1 MPKNENK
8 RKTIIGIPKEIKN
21 NEFRVGATPYSVKAF
36 VDAGHEVWVEKNAGE
51 KIGFSDAMYQNFGAK
66 IAASPKEIFSKCEM
80 IIKVKEPL
88 EAEFPLLQEGQILFT
103 YLHLAPDPEQTK
115 QILKRKIIGIAYETV
130 TDSNNR
136 LPLLIPMSE
145 VAGRMSIQVGA
156 SALQLING
164 GKGVLLGGIPGVRPA
179 RVLVFGGGTVGTE
192 ALRVALGFGA
202 DVTVFDKSLTRL
214 RQLDELYGPRLK
226 TLFSTPAAIEEAIQ
240 TADLIIGAVLVPG
253 GKAPKLI
260 TKESLK
266 KMEPGT
272 VIVDVAIDQ
281 GGFTET
287 SKPTTHSNPT
297 YIVDGIVHYCV
308 ANMPGAVARTSTL
321 GLTNATLP
329 YALKLANLGY
339 AEALLED
346 PGFLKGLNVFKGL
359 VTNENV
365 AKDLGYEYV
374 PAEKVLKESYAQCVS
389 SPLSAMRKMNE
400 NSPVCSGSS

>member
-1 MPKNENK
+1 MAKNIAK
-8 RKTIIGIPKEIKN
+8 RKTIIGVPKEIKN

-51 KIGFSDAMYQNFGAK
+51 KIGFPDKMYESFGAK
-66 IAASPKEIFSKCEM
+66 ISATPKEIFQKCEM

-88 EAEFPLLQEGQILFT
+88 EAEFPLLREGQILFT

-115 QILKRKIIGIAYETV
+115 QILARKIIGIAYETV
-130 TDSNNR
+130 ADANNR

-156 SALQLING
+156 TALQLING
-164 GKGVLLGGIPGVRPA
+164 GKGVLLGGVAGVKPGK
-179 RVLVFGGGTVGTE
+179 VLVFGGGTVGTE
-192 ALRVALGFGA
+192 ALRVALGVGA

-226 TLFSTPAAIEEAIQ
+226 TIYSTPAAIDEAIR
-240 TADLIIGAVLVPG
+240 TADLIIGAVLIPG
-253 GKAPKLI
+253 GKAPRLI

-272 VIVDVAIDQ
+272 VLVDVAIDQ
-281 GGFTET
+281 GGFAET
-287 SKPTTHSNPT
+287 SKATTHANPT

-308 ANMPGAVARTSTL
+308 ANMPGAVARTSTIA
-321 GLTNATLP
+321 LTNATLP
-329 YALKLANLGY
+329 YALKLANLGVSQ
-339 AEALLED
+339 ALLED
-346 PGFLKGLNVFKGL
+346 PGFLKGLNVFKGK

-365 AKDLGYEYV
+365 AEDLGYEYV
-374 PAEKVLKESYAQCVS
+374 PAELVLK
-389 SPLSAMRKMNE
+389 
-400 NSPVCSGSS
+400 